1 LQVSSILP
9 SMFGEELKKARK
21 KAKLTQEALA
31 GLANVHPTY
40 ISHLENN
47 KKSPTLDTL
56 FQICEALG
64 ISASKLIAKVERVKK
79 MTIS

>member
-1 LQVSSILP
+1 
-9 SMFGEELKKARK
+9 MFGEQLKDARK
-21 KAKLTQEALA
+21 KAKLTQEELA

-56 FQICEALG
+56 FRICEPLG
-64 ISASKLIAKVERVKK
+64 ISASKLIARVEKTRK
-79 MTIS
+79 

>member
-1 LQVSSILP
+1 
-9 SMFGEELKKARK
+9 MFGEELKKARK
-21 KAKLTQEALA
+21 KAKLTQETLA

-56 FQICEALG
+56 FRIC
-64 ISASKLIAKVERVKK
+64 I
-79 MTIS
+79 

>member
-1 LQVSSILP
+1 
-9 SMFGEELKKARK
+9 MFGNELKKARK

-56 FQICEALG
+56 FRICEALG
-64 ISASKLIAKVERVKK
+64 ISASKLIAKVEGVKK
-79 MTIS
+79 

>member
-1 LQVSSILP
+1 ML
-9 SMFGEELKKARK
+9 GNELKKARK

-40 ISHLENN
+40 ISLLENN

-56 FQICEALG
+56 IKICNALDV
-64 ISASKLIAKVERVKK
+64 SASKLIARMERAKK
-79 MTIS
+79 